1 MFVSGR
7 RRQCGCHPRILPLA
21 GSSGLCNEQL
31 DVRVVGHPCGQGC
44 RSFVSSTTE
53 SVGASVLEGSVISTG
68 HFFHIPK
75 NHSQDT
81 PRDIDRVNST
91 SKLSSAARQSECLAY
106 FSMD

>member
-7 RRQCGCHPRILPLA
+7 RRQCGCHPRNLPLA

-44 RSFVSSTTE
+44 QSFVSSTTE
-53 SVGASVLEGSVISTG
+53 SVGASVVEGSVISTG

-75 NHSQDT
+75 KSFKFPEDHISFLQDT

-91 SKLSSAARQSECLAY
+91 SKLSAEFC
-106 FSMD
+106 